1 MLTLDVT
8 KRSKTDNVAHMRSN
22 GMVPGV
28 VYGAKVENTSVVF
41 PKNIFEKL
49 FREARETTTIH
60 VMLDGKAIPAL
71 IHDVQ
76 YDPVKGF
83 PIHVDFLAV
92 DVNVKAEIAVP
103 IEFVGVAP
111 AQKGGIGN
119 VVKVLHEI
127 EIRALPTDIPQ
138 SIVVDIS
145 TLDALDS
152 QITAGEVALPKGV
165 ELMIKPDAIVVAIS
179 AQKDEAESA
188 PTVDLAS
195 IEVKKKGK
203 KEEE

>member
-41 PKNIFEKL
+41 PKNIFEKV
-49 FREARETTTIH
+49 FREARETTT
-60 VMLDGKAIPAL
+60 VNLVLDGKTIQVL

-83 PIHVDFLAV
+83 PMHVDFLAV
-92 DVNVKAEIAVP
+92 DADTKTVVSVP
-103 IEFVGVAP
+103 LEFAGVAP
-111 AQKGGIGN
+111 AQKGGLGN
-119 VVKVLHEI
+119 VVKVAHEI
-127 EIRALPTDIPQ
+127 EIASLPKDIPQ
-138 SIVVDIS
+138 KIIVDLGG
-145 TLDALDS
+145 LDSLDS
-152 QITAGEVALPKGV
+152 QITAGELSLPAGV
-165 ELMIKPDAIVVAIS
+165 ELMTK
-179 AQKDEAESA
+179 KDEILVSITPLHEESESA
-188 PTVDLAS
+188 TVDLAS

-203 KEEE
+203 KDEE